1 MATNEQ
7 QRTPPDRKPV
17 SEFPTPSHA
26 VAFYTELV
34 VRTDPAYKAN
44 APVKRGS
51 RYSTMVGAN
60 RDVIA
65 TYPEL
70 FFLQETKTN
79 DDQRVLWHWA
89 TDENAHDTYNADVT
103 YVANAIT
110 YPAFTRVYTTR
121 RELYEAEPTLP
132 IGSPLPGIIA
142 VEITSP
148 GQNHTSA
155 RGVIDGTSV
164 AIDFVVDSTG
174 GLVNAVI
181 TNTGAELIQN
191 GTPITIIGDGQ
202 DSEAIAITQPVGC
215 VLTAQKKEELP
226 DQDPLQ
232 HELVKITRVYE
243 TLPGP
248 WIYSTRIDLDG
259 ALVTTKT
266 RRQVADFI
274 TDEDELLGG
283 VWTQTWHKD
292 TDDFVAEETVETRDV
307 PGEPIVSTQVDDDG
321 IVKTITKTLV
331 DATTVVSG
339 ETLIAGV
346 WTITRKEEVNSTTF
360 VKNDSPGSVLVCWKI
375 VESRA
380 IPGNPIPDSELD
392 KDGLEIEIA
401 RTRKDA
407 TLIVTQET
415 LVAGVW
421 TRTEA
426 DPITD
431 LVAWEVVKARLV
443 PGNIIPSANVDQDH
457 EIATISTR
465 LKDKTLITPSASE
478 AGGIVTTVEQREVTD
493 LVSDEI
499 STAKRFLDSA
509 FYSVS
514 IENLIPREFM
524 AFIPTYVES
533 HILAGTASMP
543 TLAVGE
549 FEHSQKQVTRLL
561 YENRITSLGSISL
574 PITHTN
580 KELTELYGGGVLNVS
595 ITLDVTGAQT
605 IDQGYLVTRS
615 SLTNLGNGM
624 DIKETAQLDGVAWP
638 TVLGTAFDQ
647 DMQIEYPFEEQVVPD
662 TYVVTTGAF
671 ILETLDPIDD
681 WRAKRRKVT
690 KSPTAVDS
698 TSAIVT
704 YKYNP
709 FRFPGLLTTTPFGY
723 YVRASDSQL
732 CKHTVRTWWENNA
745 TTPVIA
751 VDEIIMDDP
760 IISTLNDTTTLAYSG
775 PCLHDAFVTFLV
787 LVWPATTPS
796 YSDYIA
802 TWQGNEKII
811 AATVDKTDI
820 PNLWKIQTI
829 SVTMR

>member
-1 MATNEQ
+1 MATEQ
-7 QRTPPDRKPV
+7 QRIPPERKPV

-51 RYSTMVGAN
+51 RYSTMVGAK
-60 RDVIA
+60 RDVMEM
-65 TYPEL
+65 YPDL
-70 FFLQETKTN
+70 FFLQETKYQN

-103 YVANAIT
+103 YVANSVT

-174 GLVNAVI
+174 GLVSAVI
-181 TNTGAELIQN
+181 TNTGTELIQN
-191 GTPITIIGDGQ
+191 GTAITIIGDGQ

-259 ALVTTKT
+259 VLVTTKT

-274 TDEDELLGG
+274 DDEDEILGG
-283 VWTQTWHKD
+283 EWIQTWHKD
-292 TDDFVAEETVETRDV
+292 TDDFVAEETVESRPI
-307 PGEPIVSTQVDDDG
+307 PGDNIVSTRVDEDG
-321 IVKTITKTLV
+321 KVVTVVKTLV
-331 DATTVVSG
+331 DATTIVSG
-339 ETLIAGV
+339 ETLVAGI
-346 WTITRKEEVNSTTF
+346 WTKIRKEEVNSTTF
-360 VKNDSPGSVLVCWKI
+360 VKNDSPGSVKVAWQI
-375 VESRA
+375 VEARA

-392 KDGLEIEIA
+392 KDGVEIEIA
-401 RTRKDA
+401 RTMKAA
-407 TLIVTQET
+407 TAITTAET
-415 LVAGVW
+415 LVGGVW

-431 LVAWEVVKARLV
+431 LVSWEVVRARVV
-443 PGNIIPSANVDQDH
+443 PGNIIPSANVDGDQ
-457 EIATISTR
+457 EVATISTR
-465 LKDKTLITPSASE
+465 LKDKTLITPSSSE
-478 AGGIVTTVEQREVTD
+478 AGGFITNVEQREVSD

-499 STAKRFLDSA
+499 TSVTRWLDKA
-509 FYSVS
+509 VYAVS
-514 IENLIPREFM
+514 IENLIPREFR
-524 AFIPTYVES
+524 AFIPTVTES

-543 TLAVGE
+543 TLALGE
-549 FEHSQKQVTRLL
+549 FEHSQRQVTKNL
-561 YENRITSLGSISL
+561 YENRITSLGAISL
-574 PITHTN
+574 PITHVN
-580 KELTELYGGGVLNVS
+580 QELTELYGGGILNVTL
-595 ITLDVTGAQT
+595 TLDVTGAQT

-615 SLTNLGNGM
+615 SLTVLGNGM
-624 DIKETAQLDGVAWP
+624 DVKETAQLNGVEWP
-638 TVLGTAFDQ
+638 TTVGTAFDQ

-662 TYVVTTGAF
+662 TYVVSTGAF

-690 KSPTAVDS
+690 KSPTATD
-698 TSAIVT
+698 TGTAIVT
-704 YKYNP
+704 VKYNP
-709 FRFPGLLTTTPFGY
+709 FRFPGLLTTALAGY
-723 YVRASDSQL
+723 YVRSSDSQL
-732 CKHTVRTWWENNA
+732 CRHTIRTWWENNVS
-745 TTPVIA
+745 TPVIT
-751 VDEIIMDDP
+751 VDEITMDDI
-760 IISTLNDTTTLAYSG
+760 IISTLNDNTALAYSG
-775 PCLHDAFVTFLV
+775 PVLHDDITTFGV
-787 LVWPATTPS
+787 LFWPATTPS
-796 YSDYIA
+796 YTDYIG
-802 TWQGNEKII
+802 TWRGNEKIV

-820 PNLWKIQTI
+820 PNLWKIQTV